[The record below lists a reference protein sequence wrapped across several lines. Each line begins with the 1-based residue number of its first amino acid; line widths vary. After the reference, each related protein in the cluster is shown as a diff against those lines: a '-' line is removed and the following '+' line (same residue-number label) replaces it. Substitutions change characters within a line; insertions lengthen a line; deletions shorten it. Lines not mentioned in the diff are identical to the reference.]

1 MLDKKPLF
9 QTGGTPIFTGMNW
22 NKLSIFPVMGEHL
35 SAQNALP
42 LDFTAGNAGLHTVN
56 LGDTASFDEFVF
68 QQLHRAGKTYGHGGY
83 LEKRDIYRRSEVF
96 ATTQEDFRNIH
107 LGIDIWTAASSPIFA
122 PLDGKVH
129 SFQDNEGFGNY
140 GPTIILEHQVEGQ
153 LFYTLYGHLRR
164 EDLQGLEVGQVLRA
178 GEAFCQVGPYPENG
192 DWPPHLHFQLIWDL
206 EGNWGDYPGVAA
218 EKELD
223 FYAQNCPDPSI
234 FLGLNEH

>member
-1 MLDKKPLF
+1 MKW
-9 QTGGTPIFTGMNW
+9 T
-22 NKLSIFPVMGEHL
+22 KLAIFPVMGEFL

-42 LDFTAGNAGLHTVN
+42 LDFTAGNEGLRAVD
-56 LGDTASFDEFVF
+56 LRDTASFDAFVF
-68 QQLHRAGKTYGHGGY
+68 QQLYSTDKSYGYGGY

-96 ATTQEDFRNIH
+96 ATAQEDFRNIH
-107 LGIDIWTAASSPIFA
+107 LGIDIWAAAGSPIFA

-140 GPTIILEHQVEGQ
+140 GPTILLEHQVEGQ
-153 LFYTLYGHLRR
+153 FFYSLYGHLRR
-164 EDLQGLEVGQVLRA
+164 EDLKSLEVGQVLRA
-178 GEAFCQVGPYPENG
+178 GEPFCQVGTYLENG

-223 FYAQNCPDPSI
+223 FYTQNCPDPRV
-234 FLGLNEH
+234 FLGINEH

>member
-1 MLDKKPLF
+1 
-9 QTGGTPIFTGMNW
+9 MNW
-22 NKLSIFPVMGEHL
+22 NKLSIFPVMGEQL
-35 SAQNALP
+35 SSQNSLL
-42 LDFTAGNAGLHTVN
+42 LDFTAGNAGLRSVD
-56 LGDTASFDEFVF
+56 LGDTSSFDAFVF

-96 ATTQEDFRNIH
+96 ATSQEDFRNIH
-107 LGIDIWTAASSPIFA
+107 LGIDIWTAAGSPIFA

-164 EDLQGLEVGQVLRA
+164 QDLQSLEVGQVLRA

-192 DWPPHLHFQLIWDL
+192 DWPPHLHFQLIRDL

-223 FYAQNCPDPSI
+223 FYAQNCPDPRV
-234 FLGLNEH
+234 FLGLNER

>member
-1 MLDKKPLF
+1 LLDKKPLY
-9 QTGGTPIFTGMNW
+9 QTGRTPIFTSMNW
-22 NKLSIFPVMGEHL
+22 NKLSIFPVMGEPL
-35 SAQNALP
+35 SAQKALP
-42 LDFTAGNAGLHTVN
+42 LDFTAGNAGLRTVD
-56 LGDTASFDEFVF
+56 LGDTASFDAFVF

-107 LGIDIWTAASSPIFA
+107 LGIDIWTAPGSSIFA

-164 EDLQGLEVGQVLRA
+164 QDLQSLEVGQVLRA

-192 DWPPHLHFQLIWDL
+192 DWPPHLHFQLIRDL
-206 EGNWGDYPGVAA
+206 EGKWGDYPGVAA

-223 FYAQNCPDPSI
+223 FYAQNCPDPRV